1 MFDNPVLSTAADP
14 TPAFLDWHHEG
25 PVPDVLPDE
34 VVRQLAIQAIRHL
47 RDQNSHISVIR
58 VEPGHAHGVRVEM
71 RLTFD
76 AFIC

>member
-1 MFDNPVLSTAADP
+1 MNAAADP
-14 TPAFLDWHHEG
+14 TPAFLDWPHEG
-25 PVPDVLPDE
+25 PVPDVPPDE
-34 VVRQLAIQAIRHL
+34 VVRELAIQAIRHL
-47 RDQNSHISVIR
+47 RDPNSQISVIR